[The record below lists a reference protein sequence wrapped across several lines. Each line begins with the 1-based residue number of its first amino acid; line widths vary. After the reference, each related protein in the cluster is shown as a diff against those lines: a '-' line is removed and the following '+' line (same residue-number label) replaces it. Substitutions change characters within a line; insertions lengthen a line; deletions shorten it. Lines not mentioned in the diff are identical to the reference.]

1 VRQALLREPAFA
13 SGTLFVW
20 GYAPGFYYH
29 LPELRPASRFV
40 VPQSTLTGYVAGNTA
55 SARGEIDGRGFIRES
70 HWDLLLA
77 DLERNRASFI
87 LDTSPSGLH
96 RWNHFP
102 LAAFPR
108 LDAYVRDRYE
118 LATQVDGVRVY
129 RRRQ

>member
-1 VRQALLREPAFA
+1 
-13 SGTLFVW
+13 
-20 GYAPGFYYH
+20 
-29 LPELRPASRFV
+29 
-40 VPQSTLTGYVAGNTA
+40 VAGNTA